1 MDTNQIQLFTKFSQN
16 VSKKFDECKQA
27 YQKGELDEQQLAAR
41 LLALRE
47 KAVKP
52 EDITTDNLEDSLNF
66 DSKHIERFEAERE
79 LHKTQIKQNKEL
91 LEDYQAE
98 IEQLK
103 RTIQIEEALKKQ
115 QETESAATME
125 EKDATIQAQN
135 EELQKYRDKDLK
147 KENRKKFIKKVG
159 VFLKKICL
167 RLLILLII
175 VLITYRVTKYVKADA
190 ANTVS
195 IVVTVVGIVI
205 SCVDIVKNVFNDV
218 FNNRE
223 E

>member
-1 MDTNQIQLFTKFSQN
+1 MFQFHLRIITEEPRSSGTAVRPHKNIQ
-16 VSKKFDECKQA
+16 
-27 YQKGELDEQQLAAR
+27 
-41 LLALRE
+41 
-47 KAVKP
+47 
-52 EDITTDNLEDSLNF
+52 
-66 DSKHIERFEAERE
+66 
-79 LHKTQIKQNKEL
+79 HKTQIKQNKEL

>member
-1 MDTNQIQLFTKFSQN
+1 M
-16 VSKKFDECKQA
+16 
-27 YQKGELDEQQLAAR
+27 DEQQLAAR

-103 RTIQIEEALKKQ
+103 RTIQIEEALKKTTRDW
-115 QETESAATME
+115 ECSYNGRKGCDNSSTKRRIT
-125 EKDATIQAQN
+125 
-135 EELQKYRDKDLK
+135 KYRIKIK

-159 VFLKKICL
+159 VFFK
-167 RLLILLII
+167 RDLLAFTHII
-175 VLITYRVTKYVKADA
+175 
-190 ANTVS
+190 
-195 IVVTVVGIVI
+195 
-205 SCVDIVKNVFNDV
+205 
-218 FNNRE
+218 NNSVNNI
-223 E
+223 

>member
-1 MDTNQIQLFTKFSQN
+1 M
-16 VSKKFDECKQA
+16 
-27 YQKGELDEQQLAAR
+27 
-41 LLALRE
+41 
-47 KAVKP
+47 
-52 EDITTDNLEDSLNF
+52 NF

-159 VFLKKICL
+159 VFLKEICL

>member
-1 MDTNQIQLFTKFSQN
+1 M
-16 VSKKFDECKQA
+16 
-27 YQKGELDEQQLAAR
+27 DEQQLAAR

-115 QETESAATME
+115 QFKNKT
-125 EKDATIQAQN
+125 KNYKNIG
-135 EELQKYRDKDLK
+135 
-147 KENRKKFIKKVG
+147 IK
-159 VFLKKICL
+159 I
-167 RLLILLII
+167 
-175 VLITYRVTKYVKADA
+175 
-190 ANTVS
+190 
-195 IVVTVVGIVI
+195 
-205 SCVDIVKNVFNDV
+205 
-218 FNNRE
+218 
-223 E
+223 